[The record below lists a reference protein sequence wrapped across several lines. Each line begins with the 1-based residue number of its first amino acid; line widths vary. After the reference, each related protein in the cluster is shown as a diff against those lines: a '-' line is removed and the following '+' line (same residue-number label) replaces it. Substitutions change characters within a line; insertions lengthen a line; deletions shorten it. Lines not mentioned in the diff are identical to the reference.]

1 MLNTLEKS
9 AERLARVKMPVNLS
23 CESVLKRAVE
33 ASFMSSL
40 LSAKTTTKSPKTKMI
55 MLKGAFLR
63 VVEAFL
69 GALRH
74 KMTSKK
80 SAKTRQ
86 FRLKGSLN
94 SREMKK
100 LATKNASKAR

>member
-1 MLNTLEKS
+1 
-9 AERLARVKMPVNLS
+9 
-23 CESVLKRAVE
+23 
-33 ASFMSSL
+33 
-40 LSAKTTTKSPKTKMI
+40 

-63 VVEAFL
+63 AVVAFL

-100 LATKNASKAR
+100 LATKNASRAR